1 MPKKIIFKLVFPLWA
16 VPVQVSTWSPLSPVV
31 GNGLCVVARSAPRA
45 QQTRLLLQSSQ
56 PCPCQHVQLLGQL
69 PKTSLILRS
78 FVSDLYQKVLSQFCI
93 LYSSPS
99 LFLPQYSTF
108 SKYLPPFP
116 FFFSF
121 KKFII
126 RHDNH
131 ILSTTSRLEQDNV
144 NTADSAFIFMTIQS
158 QTIGQTGQT
167 ARARGQ
173 TSPCWGQMVR
183 LGVWPARPPAC
194 VGAPGI
200 RWGSLSALVLY
211 RGSQVP
217 VLGTW

>member
-31 GNGLCVVARSAPRA
+31 GNGLCAVARSAPRA

-69 PKTSLILRS
+69 PKTSLILRICVWPLPKSPVSILHS
-78 FVSDLYQKVLSQFCI
+78 FFLSFFI
-93 LYSSPS
+93 PS
-99 LFLPQYSTF
+99 LTQYSTF

-131 ILSTTSRLEQDNV
+131 ILSTTSRLEQDKV

-158 QTIGQTGQT
+158 QSQWSGWSG
-167 ARARGQ
+167 RRRW
-173 TSPCWGQMVR
+173 SC
-183 LGVWPARPPAC
+183 LVW
-194 VGAPGI
+194 
-200 RWGSLSALVLY
+200 SLLE
-211 RGSQVP
+211 R
-217 VLGTW
+217 